1 MIPAGRYKA
10 RAIEGALALTNNGN
24 EQVAVLVEVVG
35 GDHAGEQLTWYGHF
49 TEKTVERT
57 FESLRLLGWQGD
69 DLSELSGIDANEV
82 TIIVEHEEDRDGK
95 PRPRVKWINGGG
107 GLAVKQ
113 KLEGAAAKAFAQR
126 MRGYALASRQRSGAP
141 QQQRPQNGTR
151 RPPDEPLP
159 FDDDIGF

>member
-1 MIPAGRYKA
+1 LQRVIIRFDGGREYRVDLLDIGLEGQVIELPAP
-10 RAIEGALALTNNGN
+10 ELT
-24 EQVAVLVEVVG
+24 
-35 GDHAGEQLTWYGHF
+35 T
-49 TEKTVERT
+49 R
-57 FESLRLLGWQGD
+57 
-69 DLSELSGIDANEV
+69 V